1 MSASQTRHV
10 KAFVYKW
17 GGGDCLFDGAAW
29 LSGSLSFH
37 VDLL

>member
-17 GGGDCLFDGAAW
+17 GGDCLFDGAAW